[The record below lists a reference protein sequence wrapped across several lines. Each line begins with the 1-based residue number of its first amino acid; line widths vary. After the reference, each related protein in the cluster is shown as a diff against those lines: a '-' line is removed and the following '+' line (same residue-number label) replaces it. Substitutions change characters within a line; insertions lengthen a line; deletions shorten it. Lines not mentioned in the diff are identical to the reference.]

1 MRVNRS
7 WLNWG
12 IFLVVLGAIP
22 LAVEWGYLDRGTA
35 GGLLRLWPL
44 LLIAVGVGMLL
55 RFTTLHA
62 LGGLVVAATL
72 GMLGGALLVAGPG
85 AATSACLPGE
95 RPAELALLETGS
107 FSGASVRLDDTST
120 CADIEVNRGPGTD
133 YRFEAAPGQ
142 SGPGVT
148 ITGDS
153 ITIADEG
160 EGLPFARERKYWRL
174 TMPADPSL
182 NASFTLNGA
191 SARIN
196 LGGGALERL
205 GATLNASD
213 ARIDL
218 ADANMSSGSANLT
231 ANASSVTLTM
241 PRAGTGASSSIT
253 LNAASLTLC
262 VAPETGLRIDF
273 DGRLSS
279 ENFAG
284 AGLVATGEVWQTSGY
299 ADSAQR
305 VDMRISA
312 NVSSITLDRSG
323 GCQ

>member
-1 MRVNRS
+1 MKVNRS

-12 IFLVVLGAIP
+12 IFLIVLGVIP
-22 LAVEWGYLDRGTA
+22 LAVEWGYLQRSTA
-35 GGLLRLWPL
+35 GELVRLWPL
-44 LLIAVGVGMLL
+44 LLIAVGVGLML
-55 RFTTLHA
+55 RFTSVQA
-62 LGGLVVAATL
+62 LGGTVVAATL
-72 GMLGGALLVAGPG
+72 GMLGGALLAAGPG
-85 AATSACLPGE
+85 AATGGCLPGE

-107 FSGASVRLDDTST
+107 FAGASVRLDNTST
-120 CADIEVNRGPGTD
+120 CADIEVNRAPGTE
-133 YRFEAAPGQ
+133 YRFETAPGQ

-148 ITGDS
+148 ISADRIS
-153 ITIADEG
+153 IADEG
-160 EGLPFARERKYWRL
+160 DGLPFARERRYWRL

-182 NASFTLNGA
+182 NASFTLNAA

-205 GATLNASD
+205 GGTFNASD
-213 ARIDL
+213 TRIDL
-218 ADANMSSGSANLT
+218 SAADMSGGSASLT

-253 LNAASLTLC
+253 LNASALTLC
-262 VAPETGLRIDF
+262 VAPEVGLRVDF

-284 AGLVATGEVWQTSGY
+284 AGLVAAGEVWQTSGY
-299 ADSAQR
+299 ADSTQR
-305 VDMRISA
+305 IDMRISA